1 MFGIPQVSSIYIYA
15 GVALVSAGLA
25 SVGTYKIQ
33 QSRLL
38 VLRADIANQ
47 NAANA
52 TKAVRLFEARIQ
64 EGEAIDARIA
74 ELSKTEQVIRD
85 GLVNDVNSLR
95 LKTSDLS
102 RRLRTNSA
110 SAADRKA
117 ASKVGDLF
125 QSCVARYTE
134 LERFATEDRLAGL
147 SCEQRYDSLR
157 NKVIGVKK

>member
-1 MFGIPQVSSIYIYA
+1 MLGIPQVSSIYIYA

-33 QSRLL
+33 QSRLESL
-38 VLRADIANQ
+38 KAEIANQ

-52 TKAVRLFEARIQ
+52 TKAIRLVESRIN
-64 EGEAIDARIA
+64 EGEKIDTRIREIASAEEAIRASLID
-74 ELSKTEQVIRD
+74 
-85 GLVNDVNSLR
+85 DVNSLR

-102 RRLRTNSA
+102 RRLRTNTCSP
-110 SAADRKA
+110 ADLKA
-117 ASKVGDLF
+117 ANKVGDLF
-125 QSCVARYTE
+125 LTCTERYQE

-157 NKVIGVKK
+157 KKVLTK

>member
-25 SVGTYKIQ
+25 SAGTYKIQ
-33 QSRLL
+33 QSRIDSLH
-38 VLRADIANQ
+38 ADIANQ

-52 TKAVRLFEARIQ
+52 TKAIRLVESRIS
-64 EGEAIDARIA
+64 EGEKIDTKIREMASA
-74 ELSKTEQVIRD
+74 EETIRAS
-85 GLVNDVNSLR
+85 LISAANSLQS
-95 LKTSDLS
+95 KVTDLS
-102 RRLRTNSA
+102 RRLRANSA
-110 SAADRKA
+110 TAADLKA

-125 QSCVARYTE
+125 QSCVGRYTE

-157 NKVIGVKK
+157 AKVLGAKK

>member
-25 SVGTYKIQ
+25 SAGTYKIQ
-33 QSRLL
+33 QSRIESLKS
-38 VLRADIANQ
+38 DIANQ

-52 TKAVRLFEARIQ
+52 TKAIRLVESRIA
-64 EGEAIDARIA
+64 EGEKIDARQKELADA
-74 ELSKTEQVIRD
+74 EQAIRD
-85 GLVNDVNSLR
+85 GLVGDVNSLQS
-95 LKTSDLS
+95 KVTDLS
-102 RRLRTNSA
+102 RRLRANSA
-110 SAADRKA
+110 TAADSKA

-125 QSCVARYTE
+125 QSCVGRYTE

-157 NKVIGVKK
+157 AKVLGAKK